1 MDEKFF
7 QELCNPWKEML
18 VIKLLGKNESYHLIK
33 DRLKKRWKLT
43 GCFEIK
49 EVDNGLNSFYY
60 DESFLLDLTSIM
72 GTLVKTIIKAVDEGH
87 WKPVRLSRK
96 GPPLLHLFFAND
108 VLLFVKV
115 SNSRA

>member
-18 VIKLLGKNESYHLIK
+18 VIKLLEKNESYHLIK

-49 EVDNGLNSFYY
+49 EVDNGF
-60 DESFLLDLTSIM
+60 FMVKCKLLADREKIMSEDPWMLFDHYLTVARWNIDFASPLAKVEI
-72 GTLVKTIIKAVDEGH
+72 TLVWI
-87 WKPVRLSRK
+87 
-96 GPPLLHLFFAND
+96 
-108 VLLFVKV
+108 
-115 SNSRA
+115 